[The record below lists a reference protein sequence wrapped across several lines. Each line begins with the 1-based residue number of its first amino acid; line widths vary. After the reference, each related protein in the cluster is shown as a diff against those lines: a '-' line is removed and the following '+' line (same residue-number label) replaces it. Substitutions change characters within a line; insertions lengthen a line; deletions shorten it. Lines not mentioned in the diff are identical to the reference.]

1 MDEGLLFSTV
11 IGILVLVLCGL
22 YFAKCKSSQDEKKK
36 TRRRAAIPAINED
49 GQIIPDQQRLV
60 ARGPGGR
67 RPRTLRRPQPTMNV
81 VEESEYVIEDEDGE
95 GDASQKIDGKIGKK
109 KMEKLQVSNIPK
121 KH

>member
-11 IGILVLVLCGL
+11 IGILVLLLCGL
-22 YFAKCKSSQDEKKK
+22 YFAKSKSSQDEKKK

-81 VEESEYVIEDEDGE
+81 VEESENVIEDQNDE